1 MFLTFITFLPI
12 IGAFFL
18 AFFPKENEGAIKQT
32 ALAVAAA
39 DFLLSLFL
47 WANFDNSTHKMQFEL
62 NISWIESWGI
72 NYHIGLDGISLLLYV
87 MTTFLTL
94 ICIIASWDVKKHIR
108 EYMMA
113 MLALST
119 GMLGVF
125 ISLDLFIFY
134 VFWEFQLVP
143 MYIIVGVWGGPRR
156 IYAAVKFFIYTAV
169 GSLLMLVAIIWIYF
183 HVKETTGVATADI
196 LTDGRLIL
204 GVARGAFPW
213 EMKRLGT
220 PIEHSKEK
228 FTESLEVLQKLLSE
242 EEVSF
247 SGKYYN
253 FEALTIM
260 PRPITQPIPIMIAA
274 MDPKSIKNAALRGFH
289 VQSTVLSGTR
299 ELLMERVNAFRDG
312 CEELGEK
319 GKLLKLSMQRM
330 MFVAKDEKDAEIKN
344 KLAYEY
350 YKRFD
355 NMFTGPGKVKNGN
368 IIPLPRKQSFE
379 EMKDNLLICPINE
392 LIDKLSIYAESGVDE
407 FIISSSF
414 GQEQNET
421 IESMHKIS
429 EEIIPYFKNSKN
441 QVA

>member
-1 MFLTFITFLPI
+1 MRT
-12 IGAFFL
+12 
-18 AFFPKENEGAIKQT
+18 
-32 ALAVAAA
+32 
-39 DFLLSLFL
+39 
-47 WANFDNSTHKMQFEL
+47 
-62 NISWIESWGI
+62 
-72 NYHIGLDGISLLLYV
+72 
-87 MTTFLTL
+87 
-94 ICIIASWDVKKHIR
+94 
-108 EYMMA
+108 
-113 MLALST
+113 
-119 GMLGVF
+119 
-125 ISLDLFIFY
+125 
-134 VFWEFQLVP
+134 
-143 MYIIVGVWGGPRR
+143 
-156 IYAAVKFFIYTAV
+156 YA
-169 GSLLMLVAIIWIYF
+169 G
-183 HVKETTGVATADI
+183 EVATADI

-274 MDPKSIKNAALRGFH
+274 MDTNSIKNAALRGIH
-289 VQSTVLSGTR
+289 VQSTVLSGTK
-299 ELLMERVNAFRDG
+299 ELLMERVNAFREG

-330 MFVAKDEKDAEIKN
+330 MFVAKDEKDAEKKN

-392 LIDKLSIYAESGVDE
+392 LIDKLSIYAEAGVDE

-429 EEIIPYFKNSKN
+429 EEIIPYFKNSKD

>member
-1 MFLTFITFLPI
+1 MDFNHFLTSYMPNPNVGSKVHFQNMIEQSI
-12 IGAFFL
+12 L
-18 AFFPKENEGAIKQT
+18 AEKLGYKKVSIPEHHLINLLMMPSPLQM
-32 ALAVAAA
+32 AVKIA
-39 DFLLSLFL
+39 SL
-47 WANFDNSTHKMQFEL
+47 TK
-62 NISWIESWGI
+62 NIS
-72 NYHIGLDGISLLLYV
+72 ISTSVAVLPLHD
-87 MTTFLTL
+87 MRT
-94 ICIIASWDVKKHIR
+94 
-108 EYMMA
+108 
-113 MLALST
+113 
-119 GMLGVF
+119 
-125 ISLDLFIFY
+125 
-134 VFWEFQLVP
+134 
-143 MYIIVGVWGGPRR
+143 
-156 IYAAVKFFIYTAV
+156 YA
-169 GSLLMLVAIIWIYF
+169 G
-183 HVKETTGVATADI
+183 EVATADI
-196 LTDGRLIL
+196 LTEGRLIL

-330 MFVAKDEKDAEIKN
+330 MFVAKDEKDAERKN

-392 LIDKLSIYAESGVDE
+392 LIDKLSIYAEAGVDE

>member
-1 MFLTFITFLPI
+1 MPNPNVGSKVHFQNMIEQSILAEKLGYKKVSIPEHHLINLLMMPSPLQMAVKIASLT
-12 IGAFFL
+12 
-18 AFFPKENEGAIKQT
+18 K
-32 ALAVAAA
+32 
-39 DFLLSLFL
+39 
-47 WANFDNSTHKMQFEL
+47 
-62 NISWIESWGI
+62 NIS
-72 NYHIGLDGISLLLYV
+72 ISTSVAVIPLHD
-87 MTTFLTL
+87 MRT
-94 ICIIASWDVKKHIR
+94 
-108 EYMMA
+108 
-113 MLALST
+113 
-119 GMLGVF
+119 
-125 ISLDLFIFY
+125 
-134 VFWEFQLVP
+134 
-143 MYIIVGVWGGPRR
+143 
-156 IYAAVKFFIYTAV
+156 YA
-169 GSLLMLVAIIWIYF
+169 G
-183 HVKETTGVATADI
+183 EVATADI

-392 LIDKLSIYAESGVDE
+392 LIDKLSIYAEAGVDE

>member
-1 MFLTFITFLPI
+1 MDFNHFLTSHMPDPNVGSKVHFQNMIEQSI
-12 IGAFFL
+12 L
-18 AFFPKENEGAIKQT
+18 AEKLGYKKVSIPEHHLINLLMMPSPLQM
-32 ALAVAAA
+32 AVKIA
-39 DFLLSLFL
+39 SL
-47 WANFDNSTHKMQFEL
+47 TK
-62 NISWIESWGI
+62 NIS
-72 NYHIGLDGISLLLYV
+72 ISTSVAVLPLHD
-87 MTTFLTL
+87 MRT
-94 ICIIASWDVKKHIR
+94 
-108 EYMMA
+108 
-113 MLALST
+113 
-119 GMLGVF
+119 
-125 ISLDLFIFY
+125 
-134 VFWEFQLVP
+134 
-143 MYIIVGVWGGPRR
+143 
-156 IYAAVKFFIYTAV
+156 YA
-169 GSLLMLVAIIWIYF
+169 G
-183 HVKETTGVATADI
+183 EVATADI

-392 LIDKLSIYAESGVDE
+392 LIDKLSIYAEAGVDE